1 VIRERSEPQDDAT
14 LALRALAHIAGDDD
28 LGPRLLEMTGMD
40 AASLRARAG
49 EPAVLAAVLN
59 FLTSYEPSLIE
70 VAEALEV
77 APQRLA
83 DAALRLDAGPDAA
96 SRLGA

>member
-1 VIRERSEPQDDAT
+1 MRERRPAEDDAT
-14 LALRALAHIAGDDD
+14 LALRALAHIAGDYD

-59 FLTSYEPSLIE
+59 FLTAHEPSLIE
-70 VAEALEV
+70 VAEALDV
-77 APQRLA
+77 PPQRLA
-83 DAALRLDAGPDAA
+83 DAAMRLDT
-96 SRLGA
+96 

>member
-1 VIRERSEPQDDAT
+1 MIRERTTPEDDTT

-49 EPAVLAAVLN
+49 EPAVLAAVLD
-59 FLTSYEPSLIE
+59 FLTAHEPSLIE
-70 VAEALEV
+70 VAEALDV

-83 DAALRLDAGPDAA
+83 DAAM
-96 SRLGA
+96 RLGA